1 MSIHK
6 RILVVAASLLVGVGA
21 EAVLSQTELAPAPE
35 GTRYLVRA
43 NGDGTVNCNGGC
55 NPGGLCYCCSC

>member
-1 MSIHK
+1 MSIHR

-21 EAVLSQTELAPAPE
+21 EAALSQDELQPVG

-55 NPGGLCYCCSC
+55 NPSGLCYCCSC